1 LTKNYPS
8 NSEIMDTNNSQIDQG
23 NNPKHYLG
31 FEFDNE
37 FIPEDKMEDAE
48 SPTHKKGYFDA
59 DA

>member
-1 LTKNYPS
+1 
-8 NSEIMDTNNSQIDQG
+8 MDTNNSQIDQG
-23 NNPKHYLG
+23 INPKHYLG

-48 SPTHKKGYFDA
+48 SPTHKKGYYDA